1 MTTEKPPLP
10 RTLRELW
17 RQFTGDGASA
27 HPLVQ
32 FAKYAF
38 VGGLATLVHIV
49 SFSAFAWWVFPCV
62 TENDLVVRL
71 FGLTA
76 PAVDETAR
84 AALAIRSNVC
94 AWVFS
99 NTFCYILNRLFV
111 FRPGRLSLLAEFLAF
126 SAVGAFSTFVGTAAM
141 AWLVKSF
148 GLDTSVAFAANLV
161 ASLAFNYVLRKF
173 AIFRG

>member
-1 MTTEKPPLP
+1 MNNTVPFPKTIGEA
-10 RTLRELW
+10 W

-49 SFSAFAWWVFPCV
+49 AFSAFAWWVFPCV

-71 FGLTA
+71 FHLSA
-76 PAVDETAR
+76 PVVEEARRATLAV
-84 AALAIRSNVC
+84 RSNVC
-94 AWVFS
+94 AWVIS
-99 NTFCYILNRLFV
+99 NTFCYLLNRRFV
-111 FRPGRLSLLAEFLAF
+111 FRPGRLSVAAEFLAF

-141 AWLVKSF
+141 AWLVSRH
-148 GLDTSVAFAANLV
+148 GIDTSVAFAANLV